1 MSERVVLSFPVGGR
15 RFNYRVAGI
24 IIADGHVLV
33 CREDD
38 DDYVMLPG
46 GRVEMGE
53 DSATSLAREM
63 AEEIGMPAV
72 VGPLVATSE
81 SFYGREGQD
90 FHELSF
96 FYRVDLPGQ
105 GPNGDAPWLV
115 RHDEG
120 HELQFY
126 WVPLEGV
133 GLEAINLLP
142 GWLPA
147 FLRELPETLV
157 HVVFNVR
164 TAQ

>member
-1 MSERVVLSFPVGGR
+1 
-15 RFNYRVAGI
+15 
-24 IIADGHVLV
+24 
-33 CREDD
+33 
-38 DDYVMLPG
+38 ML
-46 GRVEMGE
+46 
-53 DSATSLAREM
+53 
-63 AEEIGMPAV
+63 
-72 VGPLVATSE
+72 ATSE

-105 GPNGDAPWLV
+105 GPNGEAPWLV

-126 WVPLEGV
+126 WVPLEGAA
-133 GLEAINLLP
+133 LEAINLLP

-147 FLRELPETLV
+147 FLREVPETLV

-164 TAQ
+164 TAP